1 MLDLYDTNEKLL
13 EKVQSGIGDPEM
25 YNNDQSFLDIEK
37 MFAGIEPED
46 FYQQL
51 QFNPS
56 KTWSS
61 VGKNDIQKAKAV
73 AYSYYIAKGRNEH
86 IDENA
91 YLGFEEHLH
100 EAVAEWSINTRA
112 ATFHIF
118 TNRGYN
124 ASWAMDVN

>member
-51 QFNPS
+51 
-56 KTWSS
+56 
-61 VGKNDIQKAKAV
+61 
-73 AYSYYIAKGRNEH
+73 
-86 IDENA
+86 
-91 YLGFEEHLH
+91 
-100 EAVAEWSINTRA
+100 
-112 ATFHIF
+112 
-118 TNRGYN
+118 
-124 ASWAMDVN
+124 